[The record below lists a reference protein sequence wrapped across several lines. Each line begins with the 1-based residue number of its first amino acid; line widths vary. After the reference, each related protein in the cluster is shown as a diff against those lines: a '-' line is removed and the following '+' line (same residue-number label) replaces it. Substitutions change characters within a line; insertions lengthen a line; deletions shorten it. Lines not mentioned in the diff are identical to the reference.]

1 MRIFLCSWFL
11 TSNHLPCNWEQCTK
25 GRFENSVQRGVIG
38 NSVQRDVSKTVYK
51 GAFRKQC
58 TKGRFKN
65 SVQRGRFGNSV
76 QSGVSKAVYKWGVSK
91 TVYKG
96 AFRKQFTKGF
106 FENSVQKGIS
116 KTVYCLTRSRS
127 LRNFTESKRICQSF
141 LIFTPKSFN
150 LSKSCILKWQK
161 LIITRKTP
169 GFKYL
174 LLSCKKIPQVI

>member
-1 MRIFLCSWFL
+1 MYKGAFWKQC
-11 TSNHLPCNWEQCTK
+11 TKGGNWEQCTK
-25 GRFENSVQRGVIG
+25 GRFENSLQRG
-38 NSVQRDVSKTVYK
+38 VSKTVYK

-76 QSGVSKAVYKWGVSK
+76 Q
-91 TVYKG
+91 
-96 AFRKQFTKGF
+96 
-106 FENSVQKGIS
+106 KGIS
-116 KTVYCLTRSRS
+116 KTVNYLTRSRS

>member
-25 GRFENSVQRGVIG
+25 GRFENSVQRGV
-38 NSVQRDVSKTVYK
+38 SKTVYKGAFQKQCTK

-58 TKGRFKN
+58 TKWRFEN
-65 SVQRGRFGNSV
+65 SVQRGV
-76 QSGVSKAVYKWGVSK
+76 LK

>member
-1 MRIFLCSWFL
+1 MYNRAFRKQCAKGR
-11 TSNHLPCNWEQCTK
+11 NWEQCTK
-25 GRFENSVQRGVIG
+25 GRFENSLQRG
-38 NSVQRDVSKTVYK
+38 VSKTVYK
-51 GAFRKQC
+51 GAFQKQCTKGAFRKQC
-58 TKGRFKN
+58 TKWRFEN
-65 SVQRGRFGNSV
+65 SVQRGV
-76 QSGVSKAVYKWGVSK
+76 LK

-116 KTVYCLTRSRS
+116 KTVYYLTRSRS

-161 LIITRKTP
+161 LIITRKSP